1 MAELRKLVFVRAVY
15 ITEDRDMAELLAVM
29 RMVAASP
36 ESEGLQG
43 MEPEVGGGWC

>member
-15 ITEDRDMAELLAVM
+15 ITEDRDTAELLAVM
-29 RMVAASP
+29 RMVAASQ